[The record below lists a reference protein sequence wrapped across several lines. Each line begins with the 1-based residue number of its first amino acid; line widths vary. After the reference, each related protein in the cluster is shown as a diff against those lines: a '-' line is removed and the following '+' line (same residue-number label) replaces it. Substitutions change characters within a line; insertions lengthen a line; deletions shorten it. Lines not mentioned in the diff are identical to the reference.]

1 MNRAA
6 DGSAPLG
13 RASLQQSRSHVDNPS
28 AALQGAT
35 AAFNSFASRK
45 PVGTPPKNTDNAT
58 KAAVL
63 AGRPVRPPPASS
75 QTPSSETSLEPEARS
90 VREKIGMFTDSPV
103 SISTRDIHDDNNKFA
118 TSSPRSQT
126 PQHIAAQVAAERS
139 QPGIPFDRSSTRTNS
154 PEKIDRAPS
163 KASQRTDE
171 SLNMSH
177 GAYGD
182 NNGSN
187 ELLAPKPLRKLSSQ
201 HTAIGAALSADKDA
215 WDKFDSQLGVAP
227 KSPGT
232 PSLAGSANP
241 PRLPPR
247 TDISAAPEPSK
258 RLSIGRKPV
267 ASQLSLNS
275 QDSASYGQKEYQSV
289 PRASTFP
296 STSTSDERK
305 PPLPPR
311 RSTAAVNGSSPG
323 GTVDLQDTSR
333 PISRNHT
340 RDVAS
345 PALSQPP
352 PPPPSRTPASLRPQ
366 TNSVVGHINNNGAS
380 VFEEPAGMD
389 ENSLSDAI
397 VASSLASSYAP
408 TPVEIAPP
416 LPQRRPRSRS
426 SLLLHRTGDN
436 QRSPSP
442 PKGMRQTL
450 RDHSKVEGQDEHHH
464 HKHMIRI
471 IKKHPHKHHEGDRKR
486 WRNEITEKERKRY
499 EGVWAA
505 NKGLWVPDKSLLPP
519 SMRTQNSHTSPQDP
533 SDMVVNVVVK
543 DIWSRSRLP
552 PNFLEKVWD
561 LVDRQGIGMLTR
573 DEFVVGMWLI
583 DQQLKGRKLPV
594 KVSDSVWES
603 VKHVSGIKLLD

>member
-6 DGSAPLG
+6 EGSAPLG
-13 RASLQQSRSHVDNPS
+13 RASLQQSRSHVDNSS

-35 AAFNSFASRK
+35 SAFNSFASRK
-45 PVGTPPKNTDNAT
+45 PVGTPPKKTDNAT

-63 AGRPVRPPPASS
+63 AGRPGRPSPASS
-75 QTPSSETSLEPEARS
+75 QTASSETSSEPEARS
-90 VREKIGMFTDSPV
+90 VREKIGMFTDNPV
-103 SISTRDIHDDNNKFA
+103 SISTRNIHDGHKLA
-118 TSSPRSQT
+118 TSLPRSQT
-126 PQHIAAQVAAERS
+126 PQHIAAQLAAERS
-139 QPGIPFDRSSTRTNS
+139 QPRIPFDRSSTRTTS
-154 PEKIDRAPS
+154 PEKVGRVSS

-171 SLNMSH
+171 SLNMTHRVS
-177 GAYGD
+177 GD
-182 NNGSN
+182 NNGTN
-187 ELLAPKPLRKLSSQ
+187 ELLAPKPLRKLSSH

-215 WDKFDSQLGVAP
+215 WDKFGAQFTVVP
-227 KSPGT
+227 RSPGT
-232 PSLAGSANP
+232 PSHTESGSP

-247 TDISAAPEPSK
+247 AGTNVPPEPSK
-258 RLSIGRKPV
+258 RSSIDRKPV
-267 ASQLSLNS
+267 GSRPSISS
-275 QDSASYGQKEYQSV
+275 QDAASHGQKAYQSV

-296 STSTSDERK
+296 TTSTPDERK

-323 GTVDLQDTSR
+323 GIASPQDISR
-333 PISRNHT
+333 STSRNHT
-340 RDVAS
+340 RGVAS
-345 PALSQPP
+345 PALSQPL
-352 PPPPSRTPASLRPQ
+352 PPPPSRTPASLRSR
-366 TNSVVGHINNNGAS
+366 TSSAAGNRNNNGATA
-380 VFEEPAGMD
+380 FDEPAGMD

-408 TPVEIAPP
+408 TPIEIAPP

-426 SLLLHRTGDN
+426 TLLLHRTGDN

-450 RDHSKVEGQDEHHH
+450 RGEAKPEGDDHH

-505 NKGLWVPDKSLLPP
+505 NKGLWVPDRSLLPP
-519 SMRTQNSHTSPQDP
+519 LRAQNSHATPPDP
-533 SDMVVNVVVK
+533 ADMVVHVVVK

-552 PNFLEKVWD
+552 ATFLEKVWD

-603 VKHVSGIKLLD
+603 VKHVSGIKLSD

>member
-13 RASLQQSRSHVDNPS
+13 RASLQQSRSHVDNTS

-35 AAFNSFASRK
+35 SAFNSFASRK
-45 PVGTPPKNTDNAT
+45 PVGTPPKKTDNAT
-58 KAAVL
+58 RAAVL
-63 AGRPVRPPPASS
+63 AGRSGRPSPASS
-75 QTPSSETSLEPEARS
+75 QTPGSDTSSEPEARS
-90 VREKIGMFTDSPV
+90 VREKIGMFTDTPV
-103 SISTRDIHDDNNKFA
+103 SVSTRNIHDVNKLA
-118 TSSPRSQT
+118 TSLPRSQT
-126 PQHIAAQVAAERS
+126 PQHIAAQLAAERS
-139 QPGIPFDRSSTRTNS
+139 QPRIPFDRNSTRTDS
-154 PEKIDRAPS
+154 PEKIDRASS
-163 KASQRTDE
+163 KTSQRTDE

-177 GAYGD
+177 RVSGD
-182 NNGSN
+182 NNGYN
-187 ELLAPKPLRKLSSQ
+187 ELLAPKPLRKLSSH

-215 WDKFDSQLGVAP
+215 WDKFGAQFTVVP

-232 PSLAGSANP
+232 PSHTESGTP

-247 TDISAAPEPSK
+247 TGTNVVPEPSK
-258 RLSIGRKPV
+258 RSSIDRKPV
-267 ASQLSLNS
+267 ASQLSFDS
-275 QDSASYGQKEYQSV
+275 QDAASHGQKAYQSV

-296 STSTSDERK
+296 STSTPDERK

-311 RSTAAVNGSSPG
+311 RSTAVVNGSSPG
-323 GTVDLQDTSR
+323 SQDTSR
-333 PISRNHT
+333 SSPTNHT
-340 RDVAS
+340 RGVAS
-345 PALSQPP
+345 PVLSQPP
-352 PPPPSRTPASLRPQ
+352 PPPPSRTPASLRPR
-366 TNSVVGHINNNGAS
+366 TNSAAGHLNNNGATL
-380 VFEEPAGMD
+380 FDEPAGMD

-408 TPVEIAPP
+408 MPIEIAPP

-426 SLLLHRTGDN
+426 TLLLHRTGDN

-450 RDHSKVEGQDEHHH
+450 RGESKPEEQDDHH

-505 NKGLWVPDKSLLPP
+505 NKGLWVPDRSLLPP
-519 SMRTQNSHTSPQDP
+519 AMRAQNSHSPPPDP
-533 SDMVVNVVVK
+533 SDMVVHVVVK
-543 DIWSRSRLP
+543 DIWTRSRLP
-552 PNFLEKVWD
+552 ATFLEKVWD
-561 LVDRQGIGMLTR
+561 LVDRQGIGLLTR

-583 DQQLKGRKLPV
+583 DQQLKGRKLPA

-603 VKHVSGIKLLD
+603 VKHVSGIKLSD